1 MGELFN
7 RIRERVTTFYSGL
20 NRNRRILLISGI
32 VLAVLLI
39 TFLILT
45 FTRTEYVEIARGVT
59 PVDAQAIT
67 AKLDELGIPWKD
79 ENEASV
85 ILVSKSD
92 VSKARMELAVQAQA
106 SNFSW
111 TDVFSSESITMT
123 SQTREQMYIQATAA
137 AVERSIETI
146 TAVDDATVILQIP
159 KDSNYFMADEVM
171 SKASAVL
178 VLKKG
183 YSLDEAQ
190 VNGIVNLMVSSVKD
204 LTPENVTVID
214 STGVQLNNPENNEAF
229 SANSQF
235 DLRIKTQYQ
244 LQKDLTVFLE
254 KLYGIGNVEV
264 QPHVVLDFNQ
274 QTETQKIFS
283 PPIDGEVNGML
294 RSATKITENVVNGSG
309 ATGAPGTDTNG
320 ATITSTVEATDSGS
334 TYKKASDTLNY
345 ELNEIYREIVKAQ
358 GTVSDMSIGV
368 VINSKALVDGA
379 MTDDHYN
386 ELVDLIAM
394 SAGTGKDN
402 IQIVVQEFPDPMAN
416 YDVYTGQDTTGL
428 VFGVPLWAL
437 VLIALVTLAAI
448 IATII
453 IIRRNR
459 AKKAAA
465 EEAEKLKEQQV
476 KEQLEEI
483 GSDAEDKGSPKYH
496 IEKFVDTNPEAATAL
511 LRAWLNED

>member
-1 MGELFN
+1 MGDLLN
-7 RIRERVTTFYSGL
+7 RIRERITTFYSGL
-20 NRNRRILLISGI
+20 NRNRRIMLISGI
-32 VLAVLLI
+32 VLAILAV

-45 FTRTEYVEIARGVT
+45 LTRTEYVEIARGVT

-67 AKLDELGIPWKD
+67 AKLDELGISWKD
-79 ENEASV
+79 ENDASV
-85 ILVSKSD
+85 ILVPKSD

-111 TDVFSSESITMT
+111 SDVFSNESITMT
-123 SQTREQMYIQATAA
+123 SQTRDQMYIQATAA

-159 KDSNYFMADEVM
+159 KDSNYFMADKVM

-178 VLKKG
+178 MLKKG
-183 YSLDEAQ
+183 YTLDEAQ

-214 STGVQLNNPENNEAF
+214 STGVQLNNPENNESF

-235 DLRIKTQYQ
+235 DLQVKTQYQ
-244 LQKDLTVFLE
+244 IQSDLTVFLE

-264 QPHVVLDFNQ
+264 QPHITLDFNQ
-274 QTETQKIFS
+274 QTETQRVFS
-283 PPIDGEVNGML
+283 PPIEGEVNGML
-294 RSATKITENVVNGSG
+294 RSATKITENVVNGTG
-309 ATGAPGTDTNG
+309 AVGAPGTDTNG
-320 ATITSTVEATDSGS
+320 GTVTSTVES
-334 TYKKASDTLNY
+334 TGNNSSYQKASDTLNY

-358 GTVSDMSIGV
+358 GTVTDMSIGV
-368 VINSKALVDGA
+368 IVNSKSLVDGT

-394 SAGTGKDN
+394 SAGTGRDN
-402 IQIVVQEFPDPMAN
+402 IRIVVQEFPDPMAN
-416 YDVYTGQDTTGL
+416 YDVYTGTDTSGL
-428 VFGVPLWAL
+428 VFGIPLWAL
-437 VLIALVTLAAI
+437 ILIALITLSAI

-453 IIRRNR
+453 IIRRNK
-459 AKKAAA
+459 AKKAAL
-465 EEAEKLKEQQV
+465 EEEERQKAQQV
-476 KEQLEEI
+476 KAQLEEI
-483 GSDAEDKGSPKYH
+483 GGEAEDKGSPKYH
-496 IEKFVDTNPEAATAL
+496 IEKFVDANPEAATAL